1 MWIGYLGSF
10 VPLST
15 LLALQT
21 GSMDKDWLKNNTN
34 KKQKNPIESKT
45 GSQKNSLAG
54 VYVYTVDGVK
64 SALRKGQIQVQES
77 VSDLTGNGEKRV
89 GCGRNYDLD

>member
-1 MWIGYLGSF
+1 MWIGYLGWF

-15 LLALQT
+15 LIALQT

-34 KKQKNPIESKT
+34 KTQKTLMESKT
-45 GSQKNSLAG
+45 GSQQNSLAG

-77 VSDLTGNGEKRV
+77 VSVDWQR
-89 GCGRNYDLD
+89 